1 MPEFINLS
9 RCLIY
14 ADPWPEPP
22 AGWGPGDA
30 ARAGDYLDHT
40 DVVVWT
46 PRMVSGRALSFQ
58 PLPDFAPVRESA
70 DEFVSM
76 YVNDLT
82 RDYGDVGRRALDEL
96 LRRADA
102 VAR

>member
-1 MPEFINLS
+1 MLGESI
-9 RCLIY
+9 
-14 ADPWPEPP
+14 
-22 AGWGPGDA
+22 DA
-30 ARAGDYLDHT
+30 ALEHRDEALRYALRFARDLDRAT
-40 DVVVWT
+40 
-46 PRMVSGRALSFQ
+46 
-58 PLPDFAPVRESA
+58 A